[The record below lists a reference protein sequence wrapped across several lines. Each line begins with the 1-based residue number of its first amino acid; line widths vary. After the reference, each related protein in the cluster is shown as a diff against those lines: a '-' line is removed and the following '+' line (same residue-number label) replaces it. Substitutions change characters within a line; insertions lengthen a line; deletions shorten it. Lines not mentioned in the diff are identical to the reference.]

1 MSKITLKDIRVFTNH
16 GCLTEEEKIG
26 SNYLVDLMVEADL
39 RAAAQTDAL
48 EDTIDYVALNR
59 IVKEEMATRAKLL
72 ETVGSKI
79 IERIL
84 TDFPVVTYSEVTI
97 SKLNPPIGGDV
108 KAVSVTIT
116 SV

>member
-108 KAVSVTIT
+108 KAVSVTMT

>member
-84 TDFPVVTYSEVTI
+84 TDFPVVTYSEITI

-108 KAVSVTIT
+108 KAVSVTMT